1 MTMCAIVG
9 WAQAHFEH
17 PGYPTGVARQ
27 EKELTKSY
35 PVHVAG
41 YSGNAVTRGAR

>member
-1 MTMCAIVG
+1 MTMIVVAA
-9 WAQAHFEH
+9 WAQTHLEH
-17 PGYPTGVARQ
+17 PGTPARVARQ

-41 YSGNAVTRGAR
+41 CSGNAVTWGAR

>member
-1 MTMCAIVG
+1 MTMFAIPA

-17 PGYPTGVARQ
+17 PGYPARVARQ

-35 PVHVAG
+35 PVHAAG